1 MKERRRKKRGGQFF
15 FSCGKKRRRRPKKV
29 LKVEGGGPSARRC
42 QPRGKGDCG
51 KIEEDEGKGKEEGVI
66 FGRKEEEEEKGRTGR
81 RINGIFSL
89 GNYLAFHFY

>member
-1 MKERRRKKRGGQFF
+1 M
-15 FSCGKKRRRRPKKV
+15 
-29 LKVEGGGPSARRC
+29 EGGGPSARRC

-51 KIEEDEGKGKEEGVI
+51 KIEEEGKGKEEAVI